1 MSSPRIL
8 VIMGSGETAP
18 TMVKVHRK
26 ALDCLGR
33 GKAKAVM
40 LDTPFGFQENA
51 DELCAKTIEF
61 FSVSLQTELTIASL
75 RSSDLDALAIEQG
88 LDRVRSANY
97 VFAGPGSP
105 TYALRQWQGIPALR
119 QVLEERLAGSGA
131 VVFSSAASLTLGT
144 RTLPV
149 YEVYKAGAAPYWL
162 EGLHL
167 LDAVLPGAIVIP
179 HYDNAEGGGHDTRFC
194 YMGERRLAML
204 ETELGP
210 DEYVFGIDE
219 HTAAFFDLEAETVE
233 IIGKGA
239 VSVRRV
245 GRTVRFEAGTTY
257 PVAEV
262 ISGGADSESGP
273 SSGSSVSQPVVL
285 SDGVTGPGEGPG
297 GGVDATALTITD
309 LSSAPTLAAATE
321 VCTQTFRD
329 ALAARDSDQAVA
341 SLLALDDAMVA
352 WASDPG
358 HNDHPERARAAMR
371 GAIVQLG
378 SAATGGLADPDDAL
392 RPVLGVLLKL
402 RAVVRSEKRFDMSD
416 LIRDELAAINIEVRD
431 TSEGAVWSRKV

>member
-26 ALDCLGR
+26 AIDVLGR
-33 GKAKAVM
+33 GSVRAVM

-61 FSVSLQTELTIASL
+61 FSVSLQTELIIASL
-75 RSSDLDALAIEQG
+75 RSADLDALAIEQG

-105 TYALRQWQGIPALR
+105 TYALRQWRSIPAFR
-119 QVLEERLAGSGA
+119 QVLEERLRGTGA

-149 YEVYKAGAAPYWL
+149 YEVYKAGESPYWL
-162 EGLHL
+162 EGLNL
-167 LDAVLPGAIVIP
+167 LDAVIPGAVVIP
-179 HYDNAEGGGHDTRFC
+179 HFDNAEGGGHDTRFC
-194 YMGERRLAML
+194 YMGERRLNIL
-204 ETELGP
+204 EAELTD

-219 HTAAFFDLEAETVE
+219 HTAAVFDLDANTVE

-239 VSVRRV
+239 VSIRRR
-245 GRTVRFEAGTTY
+245 GITVRSEAGSTY
-257 PVAEV
+257 AVADVVRGGAVSEG
-262 ISGGADSESGP
+262 SGGIDAYASVVEAAGSA
-273 SSGSSVSQPVVL
+273 SSAAVRT
-285 SDGVTGPGEGPG
+285 D
-297 GGVDATALTITD
+297 D

-321 VCTQTFRD
+321 VCTESFRGALAKRD
-329 ALAARDSDQAVA
+329 ANNAVA
-341 SLLALDDAMVA
+341 ALLALDDAIVA

-358 HNDHPERARAAMR
+358 HNDHPERARAALR
-371 GAIVQLG
+371 GCIVQLG
-378 SAATGGLADPDDAL
+378 AAAAGGLADPDDVL
-392 RPVLGVLLKL
+392 RPVLDVLLKL
-402 RAVVRSEKRFDMSD
+402 RSAVRKEKRFDMSD
-416 LIRDELAAINIEVRD
+416 LIRDELAAIDIEVRD
-431 TSEGAVWSRKV
+431 TPEGAVWARKP